1 MINTAK
7 ALELFSKQ
15 YIERYGEER
24 KFEPGETAVAIL
36 KNCTMIVML
45 EENGTLGIKFTG
57 AEPFV
62 IDESL
67 NMYQED

>member
-1 MINTAK
+1 MINIEK

-15 YIERYGEER
+15 YRKRYGEER

-36 KNCTMIVML
+36 KNCAMIVML
-45 EENGTLGIKFTG
+45 EEDGTLGIKFTG
-57 AEPFV
+57 AKPFV

-67 NMYQED
+67 DMYQGD

>member
-1 MINTAK
+1 MIDTAK

-15 YIERYGEER
+15 YNERYGEEN
-24 KFEPGETAVAIL
+24 KLELGETAVAIL

-45 EENGTLGIKFTG
+45 QEDGTLSVKFTG
-57 AEPFV
+57 TTPFV

-67 NMYQED
+67 DMYQEN

>member
-1 MINTAK
+1 MINIAK
-7 ALELFSKQ
+7 AMELFSKQ
-15 YIERYGEER
+15 YIERYGE
-24 KFEPGETAVAIL
+24 KHKLEPGEPAVAIL

-45 EENGTLGIKFTG
+45 KEDETLNIKFTG

-67 NMYQED
+67 NWYQEE

>member
-15 YIERYGEER
+15 YRERYGEER

-36 KNCTMIVML
+36 KNCTMIVKL
-45 EENGTLGIKFTG
+45 NEDRELGVEFNGS
-57 AEPFV
+57 EPFV